1 MPMFVTRLTAF
12 PPRLKP
18 LLCGALTAGLKPRP
32 FKANA
37 FESPTMA

>member
-1 MPMFVTRLTAF
+1 MFVVRLTAF

-18 LLCGALTAGLKPRP
+18 LLWGALMAGLKPRP

-37 FESPTMA
+37 FESPC